1 MLKGNILIGQSGG
14 PTSVI
19 NSSLAGVVEAA
30 QASGLEGDI
39 YGMHY
44 GIEGFMQEWL
54 YDLGRQPK
62 KIIEGLRRTPS
73 SALGSSRH
81 KVQES
86 DLPHILEVLKKYSIR
101 YFFLIGG
108 NDTMDTIHRVEAYC
122 RERDY
127 ELTGI
132 GIPKTV
138 DNDLFGTDH
147 TPGFA
152 SAARSNIL
160 NVLQAGILAR
170 DMQKVDKFVV
180 YQTIG
185 RDAGWLAAAT
195 AMARREEDDA
205 PHLIYA
211 PEFSFDRIK
220 FLSDVEKCIR
230 SYGWVSIVCGE
241 GLKYADGTPVS
252 ASMTRDK
259 FNNIE
264 FGAMGG
270 TSVGI
275 NLHRMIA
282 DEFGYRGEFQITES
296 LIMSDFI
303 RASETDLDEAYGCGK
318 EAVRLALDGE
328 TGVMVSINRVSNDP
342 YSISF
347 GKVPLEKVAVAAKPM
362 PAGYFNSEGNN
373 VSRAFIEYMKPLA
386 GPIPEFIRLE
396 KIFTKKQ

>member
-1 MLKGNILIGQSGG
+1 MTKGNAIIGQSGG

-19 NSSLAGVVEAA
+19 NSSLAGVIDKALSSNLATE
-30 QASGLEGDI
+30 I
-39 YGMHY
+39 YGMNY

-54 YDLGRQPK
+54 YDLGNQPR
-62 KIIEGLRRTPS
+62 KIIKGLRRTPS

-81 KVQES
+81 KVQDK
-86 DLPHILEVLKKYSIR
+86 DLPRILEVLKKYNIR

-108 NDTMDTIHRVEAYC
+108 NDTMDTIHRVEDYC
-122 RERDY
+122 RSKRY

-195 AMARREEDDA
+195 ALARKNEEDA
-205 PHLIYA
+205 PHLIYT
-211 PEFSFDRIK
+211 PEFHFDNEK
-220 FLSDVEKCIR
+220 FLEDVNNCIKTN
-230 SYGWVSIVCGE
+230 GWVSIVCGE

-252 ASMTRDK
+252 SSVARDK

-270 TSVGI
+270 TSVAI

-296 LIMSDFI
+296 LIMSDFV
-303 RASETDLDEAYGCGK
+303 RASDIDLEEAYQCGA
-318 EAVRLALDGE
+318 EAVNLAKKGE
-328 TGVMVSINRVSNDP
+328 TGVMVSINRVSNNP
-342 YSISF
+342 YTVEF
-347 GKVPLEKVAVAAKPM
+347 GNVPLKEVAVSAKPM
-362 PAGYFNSEGNN
+362 PPEYFNPAGNH
-373 VSRAFIEYMKPLA
+373 VSSSFIEYMKPLA
-386 GPIPEFIRLE
+386 GAIPEFIRLG
-396 KIFTKKQ
+396 KKFTKRK